1 MGKAVRGFSL
11 KPATALMNWIL
22 HSGKIGNN
30 YFITF
35 TTPLMIKM
43 A

>member
-22 HSGKIGNN
+22 HSGKIGKN
-30 YFITF
+30 
-35 TTPLMIKM
+35 